1 MASPTILDSAKHRQT
16 RIITSRGAEF
26 GESVHFVPVIAD
38 ELHRLVLE
46 YPVCLIK
53 DNDTGR
59 FGLSALLGFE
69 PGENLYLEGRA
80 WDATYLPLHVRRQPF
95 MIGVAGE
102 TGTTPTAENTVITI
116 DVDSPRVSESD
127 GERLFTD
134 DGSRTPYLE
143 DMSRLLSTLVPGI
156 QTTEAYIDA
165 LADRDLI
172 APFQLSVSFAGGEQ
186 QKFDGLYTAH
196 DEKLRELT
204 GEALDALHGKGFLQ
218 AGFLMLAS
226 IGNLQK
232 LIDKRNARRATAA

>member
-26 GESVHFVPVIAD
+26 GENVHFVPVIAD
-38 ELHRLVLE
+38 ELHRLVL
-46 YPVCLIK
+46 
-53 DNDTGR
+53 
-59 FGLSALLGFE
+59 
-69 PGENLYLEGRA
+69 
-80 WDATYLPLHVRRQPF
+80 
-95 MIGVAGE
+95 
-102 TGTTPTAENTVITI
+102 ENTVITI

-143 DMSRLLSTLVPGI
+143 NMSRLLSTLVPGI
-156 QTTEAYIDA
+156 QATEAFVGA

-204 GEALDALHGKGFLQ
+204 GDALEALHGKGFLQ